1 MNSLIRRSD
10 MQKRTGFLVMTVMT
24 LGLTLPSRSI
34 YARQHMGQ
42 ASEWQIDP
50 VQRERKHVALLNRGF
65 RLKDLSAFIT
75 VISEVAR

>member
-1 MNSLIRRSD
+1 MVSVV
-10 MQKRTGFLVMTVMT
+10 FA
-24 LGLTLPSRSI
+24 RSI
-34 YARQHMGQ
+34 RAWK
-42 ASEWQIDP
+42 ETVLWQIDP